1 MKDVINK
8 TYTPRNLTTYSNLRD
23 TLRPTLEARGTI
35 TQAMVIDPSNPR
47 LEFVDWSSVNIY
59 YYSFYIIVFE

>member
-47 LEFVDWSSVNIY
+47 LEFVD
-59 YYSFYIIVFE
+59 